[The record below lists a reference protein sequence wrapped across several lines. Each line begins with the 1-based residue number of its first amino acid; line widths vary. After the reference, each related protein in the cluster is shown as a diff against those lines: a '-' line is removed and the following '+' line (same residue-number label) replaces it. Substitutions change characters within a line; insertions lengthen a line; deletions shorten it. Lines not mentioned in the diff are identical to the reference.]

1 MKRGWINKAE
11 STDDLEN
18 EYCRFFP
25 RPSIDSVPA
34 ICHAVEIISRSR
46 TRRSGDSGLGHAGKT
61 VAEEQS
67 ISKFNVESSTIIL
80 DVLLSLTKEE
90 GLVENVPDV
99 LINHGI
105 HFIYVPHL
113 PKTFLDGA
121 ALWTDKN
128 PIVALSLRYDR
139 IDAFW
144 FTVLHEF
151 AHIFLNHEQLH
162 IDRLFDHDQ
171 GTPDIVEQQTNEQV
185 IDWLFPENKLDNFIE
200 LNKPRYSRNRI
211 LEFAEQLKRHPGII
225 VGQLMVREELS
236 IAFT

>member
-1 MKRGWINKAE
+1 
-11 STDDLEN
+11 
-18 EYCRFFP
+18 
-25 RPSIDSVPA
+25 
-34 ICHAVEIISRSR
+34 
-46 TRRSGDSGLGHAGKT
+46 
-61 VAEEQS
+61 
-67 ISKFNVESSTIIL
+67 
-80 DVLLSLTKEE
+80 
-90 GLVENVPDV
+90 LVENVPDV

-225 VGQLMVREELS
+225 VGQLMVREELKYSLYVIFWSKCGQCSKNGRTRRCQTNS
-236 IAFT
+236 IEYQESKIRQNCL